1 MSDIK
6 TSERLSRFFGSRRGL
21 TATGAAIGLLASL
34 LQYAGNPPNMGIC
47 IAGFIRDIVGAL
59 GLHRAG
65 AAQYIRPEIM
75 GLMLGATI
83 GALAFREF
91 KARASAASPVY
102 WILGLFAMVG
112 ALVFQGCPT
121 RGLLRLAG
129 GDLNAITGLAG
140 FGLGVMVGLQLLK
153 AGFTTG
159 RSYPMPP
166 VAGWI
171 VPATM
176 VGLLGL
182 AIFHPTFSEGG
193 PIYSSFIGAGSM
205 HAAVW
210 VSLGAGLLIG
220 LLAQRTRFCIM
231 GAVRDIA
238 LMRDSTLMSGVV
250 SFVLAAL
257 ITNLLL
263 GQFRPGSAGQPV
275 ASTAQLWNFLGMVL
289 VGLASALAGG
299 CPARQVFLTG
309 EGNGDS
315 ALFVLGMA
323 AGGALVHNLNLAKP
337 CTEIARPATIST
349 AGMVA
354 VVVGLIVCGILGF
367 AMREAQSG
375 RG

>member
-1 MSDIK
+1 MSDN
-6 TSERLSRFFGSRRGL
+6 TMPERMSYFFGSRRGL
-21 TATGAAIGLLASL
+21 VAAGAVIGLCASL

-59 GLHRAG
+59 GLHRVG
-65 AAQYIRPEIM
+65 AAQYIRPEII

-91 KARASAASPVY
+91 KARASAASLVY
-102 WILGLFAMVG
+102 FILGLFAMVG

-140 FGLGVMVGLQLLK
+140 FICGVGVGVRLLK

-159 RSYPMPP
+159 RAYPVTPA
-166 VAGWI
+166 VGWI
-171 VPATM
+171 IPIIM

-182 AIFHPTFSEGG
+182 AVFHPTVSDGG
-193 PIYSSFIGAGSM
+193 PIYSSVIGAGSM

-210 VSLGAGLLIG
+210 ISLGAGVLIG
-220 LLAQRTRFCIM
+220 FLAQRTRFCTM
-231 GAVRDIA
+231 GAVRDVV
-238 LMRDSTLMSGVV
+238 LMRDTTLMSGIV
-250 SFVLAAL
+250 SLVLAAFV
-257 ITNLLL
+257 TNLML

-275 ASTAQLWNFLGMVL
+275 ASPAQLWNFLGMVL

-315 ALFVLGMA
+315 ALFLLGMA
-323 AGGALVHNLNLAKP
+323 AGGGLVHNLNLARP
-337 CTEIARPATIST
+337 CAEIAKPATIST
-349 AGMVA
+349 AGMIA
-354 VVVGLIVCGILGF
+354 VLFGLIVCGILGL
-367 AMREAQSG
+367 AMRETSSAQ
-375 RG
+375 